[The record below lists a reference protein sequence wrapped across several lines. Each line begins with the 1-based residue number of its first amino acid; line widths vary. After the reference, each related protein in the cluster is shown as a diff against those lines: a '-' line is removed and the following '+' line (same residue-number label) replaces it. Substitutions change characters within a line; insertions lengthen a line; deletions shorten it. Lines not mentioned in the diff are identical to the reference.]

1 MRLRKPGSIALRMVT
16 ETMSDCRAN
25 VRSVTIITHF
35 DGYPAKSFSCRMWAM
50 QLRSKLN
57 SAPFQLVAGHP
68 VLDFVNTLDW
78 RFRATGSEELL
89 NHYADLL
96 CFSEQSGL
104 LTSLEVRKL
113 ATGDLIRKKR
123 ILSST
128 KKLRECLASILYA
141 IAAGQAPQIEDVRTL
156 STFARTVRETED
168 LEWCVSRLQWKAN
181 KHRTNALDTPFR
193 KLVSVALNI
202 LTSEALNKLSACSN
216 PECRWL
222 FLDGSKNRGRRWCD
236 MKLCG
241 NRIKAR
247 RYRGRQHAAAPR

>member
-1 MRLRKPGSIALRMVT
+1 
-16 ETMSDCRAN
+16 
-25 VRSVTIITHF
+25 
-35 DGYPAKSFSCRMWAM
+35 M
-50 QLRSKLN
+50 QLRAKLN
-57 SAPFQLVAGHP
+57 SAPFQLVAGHA

-78 RFRATGSEELL
+78 RFQASGSEELL

-96 CFSEQSGL
+96 RFSEESGL

-113 ATGDLIRKKR
+113 ATGDLVRKKR

-141 IAAGQAPQIEDVRTL
+141 IAAGQAPKIEDVRTL
-156 STFARTVRETED
+156 STFARAVRETED

-181 KHRTNALDTPFR
+181 KHRTNALETPFR
-193 KLVSVALNI
+193 KLASAALDL
-202 LTSEALNKLSACSN
+202 LTSEGLNKLSACSN

>member
-1 MRLRKPGSIALRMVT
+1 MQP
-16 ETMSDCRAN
+16 
-25 VRSVTIITHF
+25 
-35 DGYPAKSFSCRMWAM
+35 PAKP
-50 QLRSKLN
+50 N
-57 SAPFQLVAGHP
+57 SAPFQLVTGHP

-78 RFRATGSEELL
+78 RFRASGSEELL

-96 CFSEQSGL
+96 RFTEQSGL
-104 LTSLEVRKL
+104 LTSSEVRKL
-113 ATGDLIRKKR
+113 ATGDLVRKKR

-156 STFARTVRETED
+156 STFARTVRETQD
-168 LEWCVSRLQWKAN
+168 LEWCVARLQWKAV
-181 KHRTNALDTPFR
+181 KHRTNAPDTPFR
-193 KLVSVALNI
+193 KLASAALDL
-202 LTSEALNKLSACSN
+202 LTSGELNKLSACSN

-222 FLDGSKNRGRRWCD
+222 FLDRSKNKARRWCD

-247 RYRGRQHAAAPR
+247 RYRGRQHAAAPAVIVSPK

>member
-1 MRLRKPGSIALRMVT
+1 MIVWQCDLRHHHNLFWWLLR
-16 ETMSDCRAN
+16 E
-25 VRSVTIITHF
+25 
-35 DGYPAKSFSCRMWAM
+35 SFSFRILAM
-50 QLRSKLN
+50 QLRAKLY
-57 SAPFQLVAGHP
+57 SASFQLVAGHP

-78 RFRATGSEELL
+78 RFRSSGSEELL

-96 CFSEQSGL
+96 RFSEHSGL
-104 LTSLEVRKL
+104 MTPLEVRKL
-113 ATGDLIRKKR
+113 ATGDLARKKR

-156 STFARTVRETED
+156 SGFARTVRETED
-168 LEWCVSRLQWKAN
+168 LEWRASRLQWKAN
-181 KHRTNALDTPFR
+181 KIRTNALDTPFR
-193 KLVSVALNI
+193 KLASAALDL
-202 LTSEALNKLSACSN
+202 LTSEELNKLSVCSN

-222 FLDGSKNRGRRWCD
+222 FLDGSKNKGRRWCD

-247 RYRGRQHAAAPR
+247 RYRRRQRSAASQ

>member
-222 FLDGSKNRGRRWCD
+222 FLDGSKNKGRRWCD

>member
-1 MRLRKPGSIALRMVT
+1 
-16 ETMSDCRAN
+16 
-25 VRSVTIITHF
+25 
-35 DGYPAKSFSCRMWAM
+35 M
-50 QLRSKLN
+50 QLRAKLD

-78 RFRATGSEELL
+78 RFRSSGPEELL

-96 CFSEQSGL
+96 RFSEQSGL
-104 LTSLEVRKL
+104 MTPSEVRKL
-113 ATGDLIRKKR
+113 ATGDLVRKR
-123 ILSST
+123 RVLSST

-141 IAAGQAPQIEDVRTL
+141 IAAGQVPQNENVKTL
-156 STFARTVRETED
+156 SAFARTVRETDD

-181 KHRTNALDTPFR
+181 KDRANALGTPFR
-193 KLVSVALNI
+193 KLASAALDL
-202 LTSEALNKLSACSN
+202 LTSEEVNKLGACSN

-222 FLDGSKNRGRRWCD
+222 FLDGSKNKGRRWCD

-247 RYRGRQHAAAPR
+247 RYRGRQRAAASQ

>member
-1 MRLRKPGSIALRMVT
+1 
-16 ETMSDCRAN
+16 
-25 VRSVTIITHF
+25 
-35 DGYPAKSFSCRMWAM
+35 M
-50 QLRSKLN
+50 QLRAKLD

-78 RFRATGSEELL
+78 RFRSSGPEELL
-89 NHYADLL
+89 NRYADLL
-96 CFSEQSGL
+96 RFSEQSGL
-104 LTSLEVRKL
+104 LTSLEARKL
-113 ATGDLIRKKR
+113 TAGDLVRKKR

-141 IAAGQAPQIEDVRTL
+141 TAAGQAPHCEDVKTL

-181 KHRTNALDTPFR
+181 KLRTNALDTPFR
-193 KLVSVALNI
+193 KLASAALDL
-202 LTSEALNKLSACSN
+202 LTSEELNKLSACSN

-222 FLDGSKNRGRRWCD
+222 FLDGSKNHGRRWCD

-247 RYRGRQHAAAPR
+247 RYRGRQQAAPAVIVSPK

>member
-1 MRLRKPGSIALRMVT
+1 
-16 ETMSDCRAN
+16 
-25 VRSVTIITHF
+25 
-35 DGYPAKSFSCRMWAM
+35 M
-50 QLRSKLN
+50 QLRAKLN
-57 SAPFQLVAGHP
+57 SAAFQLVAGHP

-78 RFRATGSEELL
+78 RFRASGPEELL

-96 CFSEQSGL
+96 RFSKQSGL

-113 ATGDLIRKKR
+113 ATGDLVRKKR

-128 KKLRECLASILYA
+128 KKLRECLASILYD
-141 IAAGQAPQIEDVRTL
+141 IVAGQVPQIEGVRTL

-181 KHRTNALDTPFR
+181 KHRTNALDTPFQN
-193 KLVSVALNI
+193 LVSAALDL
-202 LTSEALNKLSACSN
+202 LTSEELNKLSACSN

-222 FLDGSKNRGRRWCD
+222 FLDGSKNKGRRWCD

-247 RYRGRQHAAAPR
+247 RYRGRQHAAAPVSGTSIAGRRSRRLTAAGA